1 LSLGDFTDRVNLS
14 NTSTILTRESYAIL
28 IEEIDTDS
36 FIGETLTVD
45 LGSVE
50 DAFEQGNKIEERALN
65 KEAGTN
71 SSLKERFTATV
82 RVPQS
87 IFQDDNIN
95 TDQKQRLSYSMFVR
109 GSLFLN
115 QNASQQSIIVGVRV
129 NGTKLRNPITVYLQ
143 RQEVIKMRIFTCS
156 YSLRDVYIHVQSIS
170 NSSTSGNLI

>member
-1 LSLGDFTDRVNLS
+1 MSLADFTDRVNLS

-50 DAFEQGNKIEERALN
+50 DAFKQENKIEESALN
-65 KEAGTN
+65 KEEGTN

-82 RVPQS
+82 QVSQS
-87 IFQDDNIN
+87 IFNDDKLNM
-95 TDQKQRLSYSMFVR
+95 DKKQRLSYSVFVR

-115 QNASQQSIIVGVRV
+115 QNALQQSIIVGVRV
-129 NGTKLRNPITVYLQ
+129 NGTDMLQSPITVYLQ
-143 RQEVIKMRIFTCS
+143 RQEVIKMAFFLFFVILISVMYTCT
-156 YSLRDVYIHVQSIS
+156 VY
-170 NSSTSGNLI
+170 

>member
-1 LSLGDFTDRVNLS
+1 MSLADFTDRVNLS

-50 DAFEQGNKIEERALN
+50 DAFKQENKIEESALN
-65 KEAGTN
+65 KEEGTN

-82 RVPQS
+82 QVSQS
-87 IFQDDNIN
+87 IFNDDKLN
-95 TDQKQRLSYSMFVR
+95 TDKKQRLSYSVFVR

-129 NGTKLRNPITVYLQ
+129 NGTDMLQSPITVYLQ
-143 RQEVIKMRIFTCS
+143 RQEVIKMAFFLFFVILISVMYTCT
-156 YSLRDVYIHVQSIS
+156 VY
-170 NSSTSGNLI
+170 